1 MIKPIVTEKAVM
13 LIETNNTLTFEANKN
28 MKKED
33 IRKEVEEMLE
43 VKVDKMRT
51 LLKKNRKYAYVRLDK
66 SNPAIDTATKLG
78 IV

>member
-13 LIETNNTLTFEANKN
+13 LIETNNTLTFETNKN

-33 IRKEVEEMLE
+33 IRKEIEEMLE

-66 SNPAIDTATKLG
+66 NNPAIDTATKLG

>member
-28 MKKED
+28 MNKED
-33 IRKEVEEMLE
+33 IRREVEEMLE

-51 LLKKNRKYAYVRLDK
+51 LLKKNKKYAYVRLDK
-66 SNPAIDTATKLG
+66 NNPAIDTATKLG